1 MDNTRVM
8 NGAKAPAPAQPG
20 QGGGNR
26 PYAPGLISGKNL
38 GQQNTQTPLARQTMG
53 GRPMVAPAQ
62 PPPSPAPP
70 GEAPQAA
77 PPPGAAGPFV
87 NPAMYM
93 QILDEYMKA
102 LIDATQ
108 NGNTLIRGLY

>member
-8 NGAKAPAPAQPG
+8 NGSKAPAPAQAG
-20 QGGGNR
+20 TGGGNR
-26 PYAPGLISGKNL
+26 PYAPGLMSGNNL

-62 PPPSPAPP
+62 PPAEAAPP
-70 GEAPQAA
+70 GQAPPPAA
-77 PPPGAAGPFV
+77 PPGQAGPFV